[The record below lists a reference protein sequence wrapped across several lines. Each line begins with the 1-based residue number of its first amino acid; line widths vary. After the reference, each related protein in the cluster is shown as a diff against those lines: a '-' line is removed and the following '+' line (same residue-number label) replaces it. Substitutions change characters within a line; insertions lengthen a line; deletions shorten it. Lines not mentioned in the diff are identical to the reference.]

1 VSRWPYVFGVL
12 LGVALGLAVQGE
24 RAAWWALGAACV
36 VFLVG
41 LWVTIARVVRE
52 GDDGQR

>member
-1 VSRWPYVFGVL
+1 MSRWPYVFGVL